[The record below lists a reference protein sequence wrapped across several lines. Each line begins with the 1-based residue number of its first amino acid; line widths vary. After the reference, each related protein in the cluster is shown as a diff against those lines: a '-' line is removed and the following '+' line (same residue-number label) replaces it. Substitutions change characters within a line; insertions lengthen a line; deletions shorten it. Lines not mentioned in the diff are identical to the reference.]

1 MSVNNLE
8 AQALVEVL
16 TWVVERKEE
25 IKSEIEKRTA
35 EMYQRAWRT
44 ARLALELLENIASEE
59 EER

>member
-25 IKSEIEKRTA
+25 IKSEIEKKNRGNVSKGLAYRTFSF
-35 EMYQRAWRT
+35 RT
-44 ARLALELLENIASEE
+44 FGKYR
-59 EER
+59 